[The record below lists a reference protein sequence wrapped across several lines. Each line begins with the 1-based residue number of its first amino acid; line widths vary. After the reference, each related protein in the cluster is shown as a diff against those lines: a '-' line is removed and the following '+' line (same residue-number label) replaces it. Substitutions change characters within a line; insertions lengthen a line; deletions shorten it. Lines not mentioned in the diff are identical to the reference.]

1 VTEPEFLPSSS
12 KGLDVRYRDQWCGNF
27 CENLVGQR
35 VKAAGWVQRRR
46 DHGGLIFVDLRDRTG
61 LVQLVFES
69 ETRPSV
75 HAQAQDLRS
84 EYVLSV
90 TGSVVAR
97 SPERVNP
104 NLATGAVEIVVE
116 DLEILAAAETPPFF
130 PEDELEVDETLRL
143 KYRYLDLRRPR
154 MFRNLQLRHQVVQA
168 VRRYLGDLDF
178 IDVETP
184 VLTKS
189 TPEGARDFLVPSR
202 LQPGEFYALPQSPQ
216 LFKQLLMIA
225 GFERYYQ
232 IARAFRDEDLRADRQ
247 PEHTQID
254 IEMSFIEERDIQD
267 VVEGMFAA
275 AFSETLGVE
284 LPRPFPRLSYAESM
298 ARFGSDKP
306 DLRFAMEIVD
316 VTDLAAQT
324 EFRVFADTVAK
335 DGVVRGI
342 RAEGGGRFS
351 RKDVDDLAGEAA
363 VFGAEGILPVWVE
376 ELGVRSPLQKFV
388 TTAQM
393 STLVERLGGRPSDLL
408 LFVADRKPVVE
419 ASLGALRLSLATR
432 LGIERTGWAFV
443 WVVDFP
449 MFEYDQR
456 EKRLKAQHHPFTKPR
471 LDALQDLRDRPL
483 ELGTYAYDLVL
494 NGVEL
499 GSGSLRISSP
509 DLQEAVFSALGLSE
523 EEIGAKFGFLVKAMD
538 YGIPPHGG
546 IGLGLD
552 RTVML
557 MAGES
562 SIRDVIA
569 FPKTQS
575 GSCPLTDAPSKV
587 ALDQL
592 RELRIRTV

>member
-1 VTEPEFLPSSS
+1 
-12 KGLDVRYRDQWCGNF
+12 VRYRDEWCGSVT
-27 CENLVGQR
+27 EEGVGRR
-35 VKAAGWVQRRR
+35 VKVAGWVQRRR

-61 LVQLVFES
+61 VVQLVFEAES
-69 ETRPSV
+69 RPSV
-75 HAQAQDLRS
+75 HQQAQDLRG
-84 EYVLSV
+84 EFVLSA
-90 TGSVVAR
+90 TGTVVAR
-97 SPERVNP
+97 SAERVNP
-104 NLATGAVEIVVE
+104 NLATGSVEVVVE
-116 DLEILAAAETPPFF
+116 ELEILAAAATPPFF
-130 PEDELEVDETLRL
+130 PEDDLEVDETLRL
-143 KYRYLDLRRPR
+143 KYRYIDLRRPR
-154 MFRNLQLRHQVVQA
+154 MFHNLLLRHQVVQA
-168 VRRYLGDLDF
+168 VRQYLGELGF

-184 VLTKS
+184 ILTKS

-216 LFKQLLMIA
+216 LFKQLLMIS

-254 IEMSFIEERDIQD
+254 VEMSFIEERDIQD

-275 AFSETLGVE
+275 AFRATLSVE
-284 LPRPFPRLSYAESM
+284 IPRPFPRLTYAEAM
-298 ARFGSDKP
+298 GRYGSDKP

-316 VTDLAAQT
+316 VSDLASQID
-324 EFRVFADTVAK
+324 FRVFSDAVASG
-335 DGVVRGI
+335 GVVRGL
-342 RAEGGGRFS
+342 RAEKGGRFS
-351 RKDVDDLAGEAA
+351 RKDVDELASEAA
-363 VFGAEGILPVWVE
+363 VFGAQGVLPVWIE
-376 ELGVRSPLQKFV
+376 EQAVRSPLQKFM
-388 TTAQM
+388 TPEQM
-393 STLVERLGGRPSDLL
+393 QALIDRVGGESGDLL
-408 LFVADRKPVVE
+408 LFIADRQAVVE
-419 ASLGALRLSLATR
+419 ASLGALRLAVATR
-432 LGIERTGWAFV
+432 LGIERKGWAFS

-471 LDALQDLRDRPL
+471 LERLEDLKEKPL

-499 GSGSLRISSP
+499 GSGSLRISDP
-509 DLQEAVFSALGLSE
+509 LLQRAVFQALGLDDE
-523 EEIGAKFGFLVKAMD
+523 QIKAKFGFLVEAMD

-562 SIRDVIA
+562 SIREVIA

-575 GSCPLTDAPSKV
+575 GSCPLTDAPSGV
-587 ALDQL
+587 AADQL